1 MARAHPITGGAV
13 LVAENSP
20 QNRYAKTNAL
30 RYLVSRKKVNADGSS
45 NANPGVRVGART
57 DPDDAAASA
66 GLRCVKLA
74 TPDYF
79 SSSTPISSSP
89 QTLTYCAF
97 PIVPGP
103 FGPIS

>member
-1 MARAHPITGGAV
+1 MDRPLQTLLYELVLEPILQSFA
-13 LVAENSP
+13 A
-20 QNRYAKTNAL
+20 
-30 RYLVSRKKVNADGSS
+30 
-45 NANPGVRVGART
+45 GARFRFLGG
-57 DPDDAAASA
+57 D
-66 GLRCVKLA
+66 R
-74 TPDYF
+74 YR